1 MKSLKAYT
9 SYFQQPKGWRN
20 MRDKIT
26 NSKAFVTKKRKVD
39 FKTFSRQKTD
49 IYIIL
54 RILLLIKN

>member
-1 MKSLKAYT
+1 
-9 SYFQQPKGWRN
+9 

-54 RILLLIKN
+54 TILLLKKN